1 MQKRR
6 KSNSKRKPISENS
19 DEKISEVYCVCRSSD
34 IDRFMIACDQCEEWY
49 HGDCINVTPK
59 QAEQIK
65 TFYCPQCRCK
75 NPSLEIEY
83 KNTRSQKPK
92 QSRQGS
98 SPNSSSNTYVD
109 QPSPAKPSKGKRG
122 SPDALINNQVGP
134 RKTPVDRSSQLSSR
148 DLRKFNS
155 SGLNISPA
163 LSASS
168 GLPEPLSSGPYN
180 RGYWAPEE
188 QSEPA
193 DDHNPMPRSVP
204 NKNGCSVK
212 EDCGKCE
219 YCRDRRKFGG
229 PNKMRQKCRL
239 RQCAGMNASRSR
251 NPSNSSQGIGA
262 RRRKQPPV
270 QTAPADS
277 SPAHMQSYT
286 DFDDEQFEVPFD
298 FSPRL
303 YSDTVTQPFLSHS
316 TSSAPMGSKMRRGDH
331 RIPTVP
337 SDIDGITSRHF
348 GRFGHDG
355 PQLHSR
361 NKGSI
366 SNIYPINTDGSIDF
380 VEDNDSDDDIVLPEM
395 AHCAGPAC
403 MLAALPGEKYCS
415 ESCRLKHTG
424 SRGTVRPGIPNIR
437 SGISSLASREANA
450 IPYSLP
456 YPDHM
461 YCRHHRLQNWQNNI
475 TSSYRYYNITND
487 NLRQSY
493 GQSTYRY
500 SHSLPIHRITPQ
512 RHFNSH
518 PILMNSNHRI
528 NNNNSLVEDNRNEH
542 TMICDGGAGDTT
554 EFIDSITSVIRRNN
568 HHHYNGVFNDEL
580 CIDLPSTHPSSIG
593 THLSSTSPS
602 LLSGINSCYTGSNR
616 GDTTIRPIEFHP
628 IDDDNR
634 NGLTEDDDD
643 DDDDVDH
650 PVYGYYMIGYN
661 NETNG
666 HSSHIP
672 LTTSTT
678 TTTITSTSTTTVTP
692 ILNNECRLINTACLH
707 SSNMNIRSINHRVIN
722 QSNNINESI
731 NSIPI
736 LYTNN
741 RSLSISNINH
751 RHTNINLL
759 PVSEST
765 GGGGGGGDVGS
776 SISNSSIITPHSLPT
791 YIPGPDEFYTIN
803 DSDDLEIN
811 WPQETVT
818 GVNG

>member
-122 SPDALINNQVGP
+122 SPDALINNQ
-134 RKTPVDRSSQLSSR
+134 
-148 DLRKFNS
+148 
-155 SGLNISPA
+155 
-163 LSASS
+163 
-168 GLPEPLSSGPYN
+168 
-180 RGYWAPEE
+180 
-188 QSEPA
+188 
-193 DDHNPMPRSVP
+193 
-204 NKNGCSVK
+204 
-212 EDCGKCE
+212 
-219 YCRDRRKFGG
+219 
-229 PNKMRQKCRL
+229 
-239 RQCAGMNASRSR
+239 
-251 NPSNSSQGIGA
+251 
-262 RRRKQPPV
+262 
-270 QTAPADS
+270 
-277 SPAHMQSYT
+277 
-286 DFDDEQFEVPFD
+286 
-298 FSPRL
+298 
-303 YSDTVTQPFLSHS
+303 
-316 TSSAPMGSKMRRGDH
+316 
-331 RIPTVP
+331 
-337 SDIDGITSRHF
+337 
-348 GRFGHDG
+348 G

-366 SNIYPINTDGSIDF
+366 PNIYPINTDGSIDF

-475 TSSYRYYNITND
+475 TSSYRSNHQSFDQLTNIDQGYYNITND

-765 GGGGGGGDVGS
+765 GGGGGGDVGS